1 MSMDADRVLTLR
13 ELNRATL
20 ARQMLLDRESL
31 PVSDAVERLV
41 GLQAQVPNPPY
52 IGLWTRLQDFRR
64 DDLTRLL
71 EQREVV
77 RATLMRATLHLMT
90 AGDYLLLRPALQPA
104 LTRSLRSIGGK
115 RLEGLDLDRLVA
127 AARTSVE
134 EAPRTF
140 TELRGLL
147 SGLEPDRDPS
157 ALAYLVRTHLPLV
170 QAPPGGVWGTG
181 GSPTHALAES
191 WLGAPL
197 ADPKESL
204 RALLLR
210 YLAAFG
216 PGSVRDIQT
225 WSGLVR
231 LKDPIEELKPELR
244 IFRDE
249 NGNELLD
256 LPDAPLPPADAPAPP
271 RFVPEY
277 DNLVLAHADRTRV
290 ISDEHRSRVF
300 LSAARVRATFL
311 LDGFVGGTWK
321 IEKIKG
327 AATLVIEP
335 FEPLPEAARDALLE
349 EGERLIRFVEDA
361 AEAFEVRF
369 TEKV

>member
-1 MSMDADRVLTLR
+1 MSMEPDRVLTPR

-20 ARQMLLDRESL
+20 ARQMLLDREPL

-52 IGLWTRLQDFRR
+52 IGLWTRLRDFQR

-77 RATLMRATLHLMT
+77 RATLHLMA

-127 AARTSVE
+127 AARTRVQ

-140 TELRGLL
+140 TELRGVL

-181 GSPTHALAES
+181 GSPTHALPES

-210 YLAAFG
+210 YLATFG
-216 PGSVRDIQT
+216 PASVKDIQT

-231 LKDPIEELKPELR
+231 LKDPIEELKSELR
-244 IFRDE
+244 VFRDE

-256 LPDAPLPPADAPAPP
+256 LPDAPLPPAYTPAPP

-290 ISDEHRSRVF
+290 IADKHRSRVF

-321 IEKIKG
+321 IEKTKG
-327 AATLVIEP
+327 AATLMIEP
-335 FEPLPEAARDALLE
+335 FEPLPEAARDAFLE
-349 EGERLIRFVEDA
+349 EGERLIRFVEDD
-361 AEAFEVRF
+361 AEAFEICF
-369 TEKV
+369 AEKV

>member
-1 MSMDADRVLTLR
+1 M
-13 ELNRATL
+13 
-20 ARQMLLDRESL
+20 
-31 PVSDAVERLV
+31 
-41 GLQAQVPNPPY
+41 PNPPY
-52 IGLWTRLQDFRR
+52 IGLWTRLWDFRR

-71 EQREVV
+71 EQREIV
-77 RATLMRATLHLMT
+77 RATLMRSTLHLMR
-90 AGDYLLLRPALQPA
+90 AEDYLLLRPALQPA

-134 EAPRTF
+134 EALRTF

-170 QAPPGGVWGTG
+170 QAPPGGVWGTE
-181 GSPTHALAES
+181 GSPTHALPES

-216 PGSVRDIQT
+216 PASVKDIQT

-244 IFRDE
+244 VFRGE
-249 NGNELLD
+249 SGNGLLD
-256 LPDAPLPPADAPAPP
+256 LPDAPLPPADTPAPP
-271 RFVPEY
+271 RFVPEH

-290 ISDEHRSRVF
+290 IADEHRSRVF

-311 LDGFVGGTWK
+311 LDGFVGGT
-321 IEKIKG
+321 
-327 AATLVIEP
+327 
-335 FEPLPEAARDALLE
+335 
-349 EGERLIRFVEDA
+349 
-361 AEAFEVRF
+361 
-369 TEKV
+369 

>member
-1 MSMDADRVLTLR
+1 MSLRAERTLTLR

-31 PVSDAVERLV
+31 RVPDAVERLV

-52 IGLWTRLQDFRR
+52 IGLWTRLRDFRR

-77 RATLMRATLHLMT
+77 RATLMRATLQLMN

-104 LTRSLRSIGGK
+104 LTRSLRSIAGR

-140 TELRGLL
+140 AELRVLL

-157 ALAYLVRTHLPLV
+157 AMAYLVRTHLPLV
-170 QAPPGGVWGTG
+170 QVPPGGTWGTG
-181 GSPTHALAES
+181 GSPAHVLAES

-197 ADPKESL
+197 AAPKESL

-216 PGSVRDIQT
+216 PASVKDIQT

-231 LKDPIEELKPELR
+231 LKEPVEELKPELR

-249 NGNELLD
+249 SGNELLD
-256 LPDAPLPPADAPAPP
+256 LPDAPLPPADTPAPV
-271 RFVPEY
+271 RFVPDY
-277 DNLVLAHADRTRV
+277 DNLVLAHTDRTRV
-290 ISDEHRSRVF
+290 IADEHRSRVF

-311 LDGFVGGTWK
+311 LDGFVRGTWK
-321 IEKIKG
+321 IEKSRG
-327 AATLVIEP
+327 SATLLIEP
-335 FEPLPEAARDALLE
+335 FDPLPEEARDALLK
-349 EGERLIRFVEDA
+349 EGKRLVRFIEDGA
-361 AEAFEVRF
+361 KEFEVRLSY
-369 TEKV
+369 